1 MVGHCFLLLIV
12 ILCLYNLVFDY
23 QNLLLYS
30 LYLFLLIEEWFLMF
44 FVLRHLH
51 LIPIH
56 LLHWSHYLQILIL
69 VVNVL
74 LFRLHNHL
82 YFLHYK
88 SLLHMLLYFLV
99 QLLLDS
105 SYAYIL
111 LLLMLLQLL
120 VLYLRLVLYHI
131 CFDLLV
137 LYCLPKW
144 WIFLM
149 LNQSIF
155 LLIMQFLHHHHLH
168 SLYLSLILPNCIQFC
183 FDHLDY
189 LVLNLYHLL
198 DCCYNLL
205 SLLFLQ
211 YFLRNYRLN

>member
-69 VVNVL
+69 LVSVL

-99 QLLLDS
+99 QLLPDF

-111 LLLMLLQLL
+111 LLLMLLRLL
-120 VLYLRLVLYHI
+120 VLYLQLVLYHI

-137 LYCLPKW
+137 LYCLQRW

-149 LNQSIF
+149 LNQNIF

-168 SLYLSLILPNCIQFC
+168 SLYLSLILPNYIQFC
-183 FDHLDY
+183 FDHLDC

-198 DCCYNLL
+198 NCCYNLL